1 MSATFSVISSNL
13 MKRTIPFCSFNSV
26 RLRSKAPPSLLSYRP
41 ICPKRKPVSVCLSAR
56 LLADDP
62 GRSTPEFPKV
72 PNHQPSV
79 PPEVPQIPTA
89 PEIYP
94 GNTPSEVRTN
104 PPPYAPPGPKP
115 GPEFPRPPV
124 QPHPDPGPELSKP
137 TIPPRP
143 DPDIPLPKPD
153 VVPPY
158 PPDYVPPNPPGP
170 DIVPPPLPTPPPD
183 ISPPTWPPF
192 VLEEA
197 LDRGVSFW
205 CLGFDRNYR
214 ISKWCV

>member
-13 MKRTIPFCSFNSV
+13 MKRIIPFCSFNSV
-26 RLRSKAPPSLLSYRP
+26 RSKAPPSLLSYRP
-41 ICPKRKPVSVCLSAR
+41 ICPKRKPVSVCLFAR

-72 PNHQPSV
+72 PNNQPSV

-94 GNTPSEVRTN
+94 GNTPSEVKTN
-104 PPPYAPPGPKP
+104 PPPYAPQGPKP

-124 QPHPDPGPELSKP
+124 QPHPELPKP

-170 DIVPPPLPTPPPD
+170 DVVPPPLPTPPPD

-192 VLEEA
+192 VLEKA
-197 LDRGVSFW
+197 LDRE
-205 CLGFDRNYR
+205 
-214 ISKWCV
+214 